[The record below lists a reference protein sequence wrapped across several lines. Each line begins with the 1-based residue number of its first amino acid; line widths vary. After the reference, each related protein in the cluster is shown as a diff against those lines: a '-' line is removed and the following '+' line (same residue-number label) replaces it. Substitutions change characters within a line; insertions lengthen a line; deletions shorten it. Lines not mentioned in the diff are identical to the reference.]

1 MPWSLQY
8 RAEHMQNSKLFALQS
23 SLLLW
28 ISVGTKGD
36 AWEEDRVDVGRLVRF
51 WKSPAWQLGMFG
63 IYTYIIYITSSSFPS
78 STSSSSL
85 DSARK
90 VRDIVRFGEFPAHP
104 LPNATLE
111 DRNGIAAQQVAGQ
124 DVETAEHRLQPSV
137 PTTELYTYIAL
148 WLNDFQGDIQAL
160 RIPRSMVPRSS

>member
-1 MPWSLQY
+1 M
-8 RAEHMQNSKLFALQS
+8 
-23 SLLLW
+23 
-28 ISVGTKGD
+28 SVGWFGSGK
-36 AWEEDRVDVGRLVRF
+36 VRHGN
-51 WKSPAWQLGMFG
+51 SVCSVYINILY
-63 IYTYIIYITSSSFPS
+63 IYIYVYIYIHIYIYIYIHIYIYITSSSFPS

>member
-63 IYTYIIYITSSSFPS
+63 IYTYIIYIHIYIYNILLLPLLNLLLFPRLGS
-78 STSSSSL
+78 EGSGYRS
-85 DSARK
+85 
-90 VRDIVRFGEFPAHP
+90 VR
-104 LPNATLE
+104 
-111 DRNGIAAQQVAGQ
+111 
-124 DVETAEHRLQPSV
+124 
-137 PTTELYTYIAL
+137 
-148 WLNDFQGDIQAL
+148 
-160 RIPRSMVPRSS
+160 